1 MPETSV
7 VIRSFN
13 EVETIGEVLDAVE
26 SQAYRDFEVVL
37 VDSGSTDGTL
47 DVAAPRVDTV
57 VEIDPRDFTFGYS
70 LNAGCAAADG
80 RFLAFLS
87 AHAIP
92 TDESWL
98 GPMVENLRTDE
109 VAMTY
114 SKQRGVEATKLP
126 EERHFEEL
134 FPEERKVQTPPEYFA
149 NNASSAIK
157 RSLWEQ
163 HSFDEYL
170 TGLEDIEWA
179 KHFMDRGYV
188 VVYEPDACIYHL
200 HDETWDQVFTRFE
213 REAIA
218 AREIGV
224 RSPGEALREYA
235 RLPVDIVGDVLAAV
249 RRGELDT
256 ETLRTVLG
264 FRYHQ
269 RRGAATGLRSE
280 PELQE
285 NRYEFFYGGANE
297 HVVVSE
303 PGVARVERE
312 PLPAVK
318 PNDVL
323 LAVTHVGVCDDDLA
337 LYNGESPPV
346 DEDTYPV
353 TPGREYVG
361 RVVDAGANV
370 DRVSEGEVVVGE
382 ATLHCETC
390 QHCTN
395 GDRGRC
401 PDRQRLGIDV
411 DGSYSHYLVVPSDHV
426 HVVPETL
433 DHSTATLARPL
444 GTVLD
449 GLERVGVDPGASLRV
464 AILGDGAVG
473 TLASLL
479 LARNGSEVTVYG
491 PRTERDDRLPD
502 AVRHRTAPDDRLTT
516 VDLVVETTGES
527 ASLDTAVGSAAP
539 RVLLLG
545 APYPGERLTAD
556 GGAALDRDVTVAT
569 VVDPSPAQYRRALET
584 LVELDAPA
592 QGQRVRP
599 FREYERAW
607 AEAEAG
613 ARTVLRVNGR

>member
-1 MPETSV
+1 MTETSV

-13 EVETIGEVLDAVE
+13 EADTIERVLDAVE
-26 SQAYRDFEVVL
+26 AQAYRDFEVVL

-70 LNAGCAAADG
+70 LNVGCDAAEG

-92 TDESWL
+92 TDEHWL
-98 GPMVENLRTDE
+98 GPMVENLRDDD

-114 SKQRGVEATKLP
+114 SRQRGVESTKLP
-126 EERHFEEL
+126 EERHFKEL
-134 FPEERKVQTPPEYFA
+134 FPDERKVQTPPDYFA
-149 NNASSAIK
+149 NNASSAIEK
-157 RSLWEQ
+157 SLWEQ
-163 HSFDEYL
+163 HQFDEYL

-188 VVYEPDACIYHL
+188 VVYEPEACIYHI
-200 HDETWDQVFTRFE
+200 HDESWEQVFTRFE

-224 RSPGEALREYA
+224 RSPGDAVHEYA

-249 RRGELDT
+249 RRGELDG
-256 ETLRTVLG
+256 ETLRNVLG
-264 FRYHQ
+264 FRFHQ
-269 RRGAATGLRSE
+269 RRGAATGLRAE

-303 PGVARVERE
+303 PGVASVERE

-323 LAVTHVGVCDDDLA
+323 LAVTHVGVSDDDLA
-337 LYNGESPPV
+337 LYHGESPPV
-346 DEDTYPV
+346 ETDTYPV

-370 DRVSEGEVVVGE
+370 DRVAEGEVVVGE

-390 QHCTN
+390 EHCTN

-426 HVVPETL
+426 HAVPSSLT
-433 DHSTATLARPL
+433 HPTATLARPL
-444 GTVLD
+444 ATVLD
-449 GLERVGVDPGASLRV
+449 GLERVGGLQNGQSRV
-464 AILGDGAVG
+464 AVLGGG
-473 TLASLL
+473 LLGNLSASLL
-479 LARNGSEVTVYG
+479 ASEGSDVTVFED
-491 PRTERDDRLPD
+491 RSTFRDALPSSVH
-502 AVRHRTAPDDRLTT
+502 ARGAAAGQLTAF
-516 VDLVVETTGES
+516 DLVLETGGST
-527 ASLDTAVGSAAP
+527 ASLDAAVGSAAP
-539 RVLLLG
+539 RVVLLG
-545 APYPGERLTAD
+545 APYPDESLTAD

-569 VVDPSPAQYRRALET
+569 VVDPSPSQYDAALDRLTELRADGLT
-584 LVELDAPA
+584 
-592 QGQRVRP
+592 GQVLP
-599 FREYERAW
+599 FEEYERAW
-607 AEAEAG
+607 AAADREL
-613 ARTVLRVNGR
+613 RTVLSVNGR